1 MLHTALS
8 AVALEPPDCSGLTH
22 PIQLPPADLS
32 LLGSVPRVPG
42 AVGAPLAPRWVSG
55 AQGGGAGAGAG
66 LGGCCDGAGQGELG
80 GGLSWS
86 SEPRC
91 QLVGQG

>member
-32 LLGSVPRVPG
+32 LLGSVPPSAWSCG
-42 AVGAPLAPRWVSG
+42 GTAGSPVGF
-55 AQGGGAGAGAG
+55 
-66 LGGCCDGAGQGELG
+66 
-80 GGLSWS
+80 WS
-86 SEPRC
+86 SGRWGRGW
-91 QLVGQG
+91 L